1 MGAMRATTEA
11 PQEGSFLEHLV
22 RALQG
27 ADEGAGPGADRFA
40 VLGPLLVQPPERAE
54 SAAIDPEAF
63 WRVEAFFR
71 AVGAAIEGRTGVPC
85 MPMMRMRRGG
95 FGIAVLIAG
104 RLVVVSGVFR
114 DASAFRF
121 ESLDALAAAGERLV
135 REGTEL
141 IERHPE
147 IARAGRWPSS
157 P

>member
-1 MGAMRATTEA
+1 MRATPTEA
-11 PQEGSFLEHLV
+11 AQAGSFLEHLV
-22 RALQG
+22 LAL
-27 ADEGAGPGADRFA
+27 EGSDDGTGPDADRFA
-40 VLGPLLVQPPERAE
+40 VLGPLLVEPPERAE

-71 AVGAAIEGRTGVPC
+71 AVGASIEGRTGVPC

-95 FGIAVLIAG
+95 SGIAMLLAG

-121 ESLDALAAAGERLV
+121 DSLDALAAAGERLV
-135 REGTEL
+135 REGVEI

-147 IARAGRWPSS
+147 IARADRWPPSL
-157 P
+157 